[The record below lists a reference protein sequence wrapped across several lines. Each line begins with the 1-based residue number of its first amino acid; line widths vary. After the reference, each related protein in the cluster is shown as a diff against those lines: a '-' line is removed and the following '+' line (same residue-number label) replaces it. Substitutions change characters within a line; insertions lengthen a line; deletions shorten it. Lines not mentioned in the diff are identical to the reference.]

1 MKCDFSER
9 ALEQK
14 KKVRRQNYVWHRND
28 NDAYNSSFSN
38 CDFMAENSKNDNR
51 MEGNKIYHG
60 MFIVSSSRDGKRE
73 NRIRIVNKGL

>member
-28 NDAYNSSFSN
+28 TNTCNSSFSN

-51 MEGNKIYHG
+51 MEGNKIYLRV
-60 MFIVSSSRDGKRE
+60 FSVSSRRDGKRE
-73 NRIRIVNKGL
+73 NGIGNINKDL